1 MKFKLFA
8 ILLLGGALVSNAQGY
23 KDGIE
28 YFKVGK
34 IDNAKELLDKNLN
47 DPTTVKSEAY
57 CYLGHIEAAKGN
69 TAGAK
74 EYYNKGVAAD
84 ANNAFNYIAL
94 GALDLKAG
102 NAKAAEEQF
111 KMAQKVDKK
120 NAAVYAAIARAY
132 YEADPVAYA
141 KELGKN
147 IEKARKTNK
156 QDPTVYIL
164 EGDMKAAEKDYGGA
178 AGQYELAFTFDP
190 KNEEAY
196 VKYANTYFHVN
207 PQMATAKLEE
217 LLTKTPNSALA
228 QRELAEKYYELALGS
243 QAAEQYGK
251 YIQNPNHF
259 KQDEIRYVQLLFF
272 GGKYDQSFDLAKSIR
287 AAMPAGD
294 KDHFYMCR
302 MQLYNKVA
310 LEQWAEAEAFGAEL
324 FGLNIPGTEYT
335 AKDFVDYATAL
346 KNVGKTAESV
356 AEYEKAVAYNPNN
369 IDLIRDLV
377 DVYEQNENYAKAA
390 EYYQKIV
397 DSPECKANDLYLM
410 STKYFNVAATTQ
422 DEALKASSLEGARK
436 YAALANEKVPGNYRI
451 VQQQAKVE
459 NLAGNTAEAVK
470 FYNATIA
477 ILDAKENAKVE
488 YKDTYIGIY
497 ANLARIA
504 FEADDKAGARDI
516 YMKWLEVDPENAAL
530 REYVEKMKVDW

>member
-1 MKFKLFA
+1 M
-8 ILLLGGALVSNAQGY
+8 VSNAQGY

-147 IEKARKTNK
+147 IEKARKTDK
-156 QDPTVYIL
+156 QDPAVYIL

-217 LLTKTPNSALA
+217 LLVKTPNSALA

-436 YAALANEKVPGNYRI
+436 YAAMANEKVPGNYRI

-477 ILDAKENAKVE
+477 ILDAKENAKVK

-530 REYVEKMKVDW
+530 REYVEKMKVD

>member
-228 QRELAEKYYELALGS
+228 QRELAEKYYELDLGS

-287 AAMPAGD
+287 SAMPAGD

-335 AKDFVDYATAL
+335 SKDFVDYATAL

-377 DVYEQNENYAKAA
+377 DVYEQHENYAKAA

-470 FYNATIA
+470 FYNATLA

-530 REYVEKMKVDW
+530 REYVEKMKVD

>member
-102 NAKAAEEQF
+102 NADAAEDQF

-147 IEKARKTNK
+147 IEKARKTDK

-228 QRELAEKYYELALGS
+228 QRELAEKYYELDLGS

-335 AKDFVDYATAL
+335 SKDFVDYATAL

-477 ILDAKENAKVE
+477 ILDAKENAKVK

-530 REYVEKMKVDW
+530 REYVEKMKVD

>member
-102 NAKAAEEQF
+102 NADAAEDQF

-228 QRELAEKYYELALGS
+228 QRELAEKYYELDLGS

-335 AKDFVDYATAL
+335 SKDFVDYATAL

-470 FYNATIA
+470 FYNATLA

-530 REYVEKMKVDW
+530 REYVEKMKVD

>member
-102 NAKAAEEQF
+102 NADAAEDQF

-147 IEKARKTNK
+147 IEKARKTDK
-156 QDPTVYIL
+156 QDPAVYIL

-217 LLTKTPNSALA
+217 LLVKTPNSALA

-477 ILDAKENAKVE
+477 ILDAKENAKVK

>member
-28 YFKVGK
+28 YFTVGK

-102 NAKAAEEQF
+102 NADAAEDQF

-228 QRELAEKYYELALGS
+228 QRELAEKYYELDLGS

-335 AKDFVDYATAL
+335 SKDFVDYATAL

-530 REYVEKMKVDW
+530 REYVEKMKVD

>member
-102 NAKAAEEQF
+102 NADAAEDQF

-217 LLTKTPNSALA
+217 LLVKTPNSALA
-228 QRELAEKYYELALGS
+228 QRELAEKYYELDLGS

-530 REYVEKMKVDW
+530 REYVEKMKVD

>member
-102 NAKAAEEQF
+102 NADAAEDQF

-147 IEKARKTNK
+147 IEKARKTDK

-228 QRELAEKYYELALGS
+228 QRELAEKYYELDLGS

-335 AKDFVDYATAL
+335 SKDFVDYATAL

-530 REYVEKMKVDW
+530 REYVEKMKVD

>member
-102 NAKAAEEQF
+102 NADAAEDQF

-147 IEKARKTNK
+147 IEKARKTDK
-156 QDPTVYIL
+156 QDPAVYIL

-335 AKDFVDYATAL
+335 SKDFVDYATAL

-477 ILDAKENAKVE
+477 ILDAKENAKVK

-530 REYVEKMKVDW
+530 REYVEKMKVD

>member
-102 NAKAAEEQF
+102 NADAAEDQF

-217 LLTKTPNSALA
+217 LLVKTPNSALA
-228 QRELAEKYYELALGS
+228 QRELAEKYYELDLGS

-335 AKDFVDYATAL
+335 SKDFVDYATAL

-477 ILDAKENAKVE
+477 ILDAKENAKVK

-530 REYVEKMKVDW
+530 REYVEKMKVD

>member
-228 QRELAEKYYELALGS
+228 QRELAEKYYELDLGS

-436 YAALANEKVPGNYRI
+436 YAAMANEKVPGNYRI

-530 REYVEKMKVDW
+530 REYVEKMKVD

>member
-102 NAKAAEEQF
+102 NADAAEDQF

-132 YEADPVAYA
+132 YEADPVSYA

-228 QRELAEKYYELALGS
+228 QRELAEKYYELDLGS

-324 FGLNIPGTEYT
+324 FGLNSPGTEYT
-335 AKDFVDYATAL
+335 SKDFVDYATAL

>member
-147 IEKARKTNK
+147 IEKARKTDK
-156 QDPTVYIL
+156 QDPAVYIL

-207 PQMATAKLEE
+207 PEIATAKLEE
-217 LLTKTPNSALA
+217 LLVKTPNSALA

-335 AKDFVDYATAL
+335 SKDFVDYATAL

-477 ILDAKENAKVE
+477 ILDAKENAKVK

-530 REYVEKMKVDW
+530 REYVEKMKVD

>member
-102 NAKAAEEQF
+102 NADAAEDQF

-120 NAAVYAAIARAY
+120 NAAVDAAIARAY

-228 QRELAEKYYELALGS
+228 QRELAEKYYELDLGS

-335 AKDFVDYATAL
+335 SKDFVDYATAL

-530 REYVEKMKVDW
+530 REYVEKMKVD

>member
-8 ILLLGGALVSNAQGY
+8 ILLLGGSLVSNAQGY

-102 NAKAAEEQF
+102 NADAAEDQF

-228 QRELAEKYYELALGS
+228 QRELAEKYYELDLGS

-335 AKDFVDYATAL
+335 SKDFVDYATAL

-530 REYVEKMKVDW
+530 REYVEKMKVD

>member
-102 NAKAAEEQF
+102 NADAAEDQF

-228 QRELAEKYYELALGS
+228 QRELAEKYYELDLGS

-477 ILDAKENAKVE
+477 ILDAKENAKVK

-530 REYVEKMKVDW
+530 REYVEKMKVD

>member
-102 NAKAAEEQF
+102 NADAAEDQF

-228 QRELAEKYYELALGS
+228 QRELAEKYYELDLGS

-504 FEADDKAGARDI
+504 FEADDTAGARDI

-530 REYVEKMKVDW
+530 REYVEKMKVD

>member
-102 NAKAAEEQF
+102 NADAAEDQF

-228 QRELAEKYYELALGS
+228 QRELAEKYYELDLGS

-335 AKDFVDYATAL
+335 SKDFVDYATAL

-436 YAALANEKVPGNYRI
+436 YAAMANEKVPGNYRI

-477 ILDAKENAKVE
+477 ILDAKENAKGE

-530 REYVEKMKVDW
+530 REYVEKMKVD

>member
-47 DPTTVKSEAY
+47 DPTTVKAEAY

-69 TAGAK
+69 KAGAK

-84 ANNAFNYIAL
+84 ATYAFNYIAL

-102 NAKAAEEQF
+102 DAKAAEEQF

-120 NAAVYAAIARAY
+120 NASVYAAIARAY

-147 IEKARKTNK
+147 IEKARKTDK
-156 QDPTVYIL
+156 QDPDVYIL

-190 KNEEAY
+190 TNEEAY

-217 LLTKTPNSALA
+217 LLVKTPNSALA
-228 QRELAEKYYELALGS
+228 QRELAEKYYELDLGS

-259 KQDEIRYVQLLFF
+259 KQDEIRYAQLLFF
-272 GGKYDQSFDLAKSIR
+272 GGKYDQSFELAKSIR
-287 AAMPAGD
+287 LATPAGD
-294 KDHFYMCR
+294 KDHFFMCR

-310 LEQWAEAEAFGAEL
+310 LEQWAEAETYGAEL
-324 FGLNIPGTEYT
+324 FAMNIPGMQYT
-335 AKDFVDYATAL
+335 SKDFVDYATAL

-356 AEYEKAVAYNPNN
+356 AQYEKAVEYNPNN

-436 YAALANEKVPGNYRI
+436 YAAMADEKVPGNYRI

-459 NLAGNTAEAVK
+459 NLAGNTAEAIK
-470 FYNATIA
+470 FYNATLA

-488 YKDTYIGIY
+488 YKDTYVGIY

-530 REYVEKMKVDW
+530 REYVEKMKVD

>member
-102 NAKAAEEQF
+102 NADAAEDQF

-228 QRELAEKYYELALGS
+228 QRELAEKYYELDLGS

-310 LEQWAEAEAFGAEL
+310 LEQWAEAEAFGADL

-335 AKDFVDYATAL
+335 SKDFVDYATAL

-530 REYVEKMKVDW
+530 REYVEKMKVD

>member
-102 NAKAAEEQF
+102 NADAAEDQF

-147 IEKARKTNK
+147 IEKARKTDK
-156 QDPTVYIL
+156 QDPAVYIL

-217 LLTKTPNSALA
+217 LLVKTPNSALA
-228 QRELAEKYYELALGS
+228 QRELAEKYYELDLGS

-470 FYNATIA
+470 FYNATLA

-530 REYVEKMKVDW
+530 REYVEKMKVD

>member
-217 LLTKTPNSALA
+217 LLVKTPNSALA
-228 QRELAEKYYELALGS
+228 QRELAEKYYELDLGS

-530 REYVEKMKVDW
+530 REYVEKMKVD

>member
-102 NAKAAEEQF
+102 NADAAEDQF

-228 QRELAEKYYELALGS
+228 QRELAEKYYELDLGS

-287 AAMPAGD
+287 SAMPAGD

-335 AKDFVDYATAL
+335 SKDFVDYATAL

>member
-207 PQMATAKLEE
+207 PQMATARLEE
-217 LLTKTPNSALA
+217 LLVKTPNSALA
-228 QRELAEKYYELALGS
+228 QRELAEKYYELDLGS

-530 REYVEKMKVDW
+530 REYVEKMKVD

>member
-228 QRELAEKYYELALGS
+228 QRELAEKYYELDLGS

-477 ILDAKENAKVE
+477 ILDAKENAKVK

-530 REYVEKMKVDW
+530 REYVEKMKVD

>member
-57 CYLGHIEAAKGN
+57 CYLGHIVAAKGN

-102 NAKAAEEQF
+102 NADAAEDQF

-228 QRELAEKYYELALGS
+228 QRELAEKYYELDLGS

-335 AKDFVDYATAL
+335 SKDFVDYATAL

-530 REYVEKMKVDW
+530 REYVEKMKVD

>member
-102 NAKAAEEQF
+102 NADAAEDQF

-228 QRELAEKYYELALGS
+228 QRELAEKYYELDLGS

-335 AKDFVDYATAL
+335 SKDFVDYATAL

-436 YAALANEKVPGNYRI
+436 YAAMANEKVPGNYRI

-477 ILDAKENAKVE
+477 ILDAKENAKVK

-530 REYVEKMKVDW
+530 REYVEKMKVD

>member
-102 NAKAAEEQF
+102 NADAAEDQF

-147 IEKARKTNK
+147 IEKARKTDK
-156 QDPTVYIL
+156 QDPAVYIL

-228 QRELAEKYYELALGS
+228 QRELAEKYYELDLGS

-335 AKDFVDYATAL
+335 SKDFVDYATAL

-477 ILDAKENAKVE
+477 ILDAKENAKVK

-530 REYVEKMKVDW
+530 REYVEKMKVD

>member
-102 NAKAAEEQF
+102 NADAAEDQF

-156 QDPTVYIL
+156 QDPAVYIL

-228 QRELAEKYYELALGS
+228 QRELAEKYYELDLGS

-335 AKDFVDYATAL
+335 SKDFVDYATAL

-516 YMKWLEVDPENAAL
+516 YMKWLEVDPENTAL
-530 REYVEKMKVDW
+530 REYVEKMKVD

>member
-102 NAKAAEEQF
+102 NADAAEDQF

-190 KNEEAY
+190 KNEEDY

-228 QRELAEKYYELALGS
+228 QRELAEKYYELDLGS

-335 AKDFVDYATAL
+335 SKDFVDYATAL

-530 REYVEKMKVDW
+530 REYVEKMKVD

>member
-102 NAKAAEEQF
+102 NADAAEDQF

-228 QRELAEKYYELALGS
+228 QRELAEKYYELDLGS

-335 AKDFVDYATAL
+335 SKDFVDYATAL

-390 EYYQKIV
+390 ESYQKIV

-410 STKYFNVAATTQ
+410 STKYFNVAATAE

-530 REYVEKMKVDW
+530 REYVEKMKVD

>member
-102 NAKAAEEQF
+102 NADAAEDQF

-228 QRELAEKYYELALGS
+228 QRELAEKYYELDLGS

-335 AKDFVDYATAL
+335 SKDFVDYATAL

-530 REYVEKMKVDW
+530 REYVEKMKVD

>member
-47 DPTTVKSEAY
+47 DPTTVKAEAY

-69 TAGAK
+69 KAGAK

-84 ANNAFNYIAL
+84 ATYAFNYIAL

-102 NAKAAEEQF
+102 DAKAAEEQF

-120 NAAVYAAIARAY
+120 NASVYAAIARAY

-147 IEKARKTNK
+147 IEKARKTDK
-156 QDPTVYIL
+156 QDPDVYIL

-190 KNEEAY
+190 TNEEAY

-217 LLTKTPNSALA
+217 LLVKTPNSALA
-228 QRELAEKYYELALGS
+228 QRELAEKYYELDLGS

-259 KQDEIRYVQLLFF
+259 KQDEIRYAQLLFF
-272 GGKYDQSFDLAKSIR
+272 GGKYDQSFELAKSIR
-287 AAMPAGD
+287 SATPAGD
-294 KDHFYMCR
+294 KDHFFMCR

-310 LEQWAEAEAFGAEL
+310 LEQWAEAETYGAEL
-324 FGLNIPGTEYT
+324 FAMNIPGMQYT
-335 AKDFVDYATAL
+335 SKDFVDYATAL

-356 AEYEKAVAYNPNN
+356 AQYEKAVEYNPNN

-377 DVYEQNENYAKAA
+377 DVYEQNENYVKAA

-422 DEALKASSLEGARK
+422 DDEALKQSSLEGARK

-451 VQQQAKVE
+451 VQQQAKIE
-459 NLAGNTAEAVK
+459 NLAGNRAEAVK
-470 FYNATIA
+470 YYNETLA
-477 ILDAKENAKVE
+477 ILDAKENSKVD
-488 YKDTYIGIY
+488 YKDVYIGIY
-497 ANLARIA
+497 ANLARMA
-504 FEADDKAGARDI
+504 FESDDKVGARDI
-516 YMKWLEVDPENAAL
+516 YLKWLEVDPENAAL
-530 REYVEKMKVDW
+530 RDYVEKMKVD

>member
-102 NAKAAEEQF
+102 NAKSAEEQF

-228 QRELAEKYYELALGS
+228 QRELAEKYYELDLGS

-530 REYVEKMKVDW
+530 REYVEKMKVD

>member
-156 QDPTVYIL
+156 QDPAVYIL

-217 LLTKTPNSALA
+217 LLVKTPNSALA

-477 ILDAKENAKVE
+477 ILDAKENAKVK

-530 REYVEKMKVDW
+530 REYVEKMKVD

>member
-102 NAKAAEEQF
+102 NADAAEDQF

-228 QRELAEKYYELALGS
+228 QRELAEKYYELDLGS

-287 AAMPAGD
+287 SAMPAGD

-335 AKDFVDYATAL
+335 SKDFVDYATAL

-530 REYVEKMKVDW
+530 REYVEKMKVD

>member
-147 IEKARKTNK
+147 IEKARKTDK
-156 QDPTVYIL
+156 QDPAVYIL

-217 LLTKTPNSALA
+217 LLVKTPNSALA

-335 AKDFVDYATAL
+335 SKDFVDYATAL

-477 ILDAKENAKVE
+477 ILDAKENAKVK

-530 REYVEKMKVDW
+530 REYVEKMKVD

>member
-102 NAKAAEEQF
+102 NADAAEDQF

-156 QDPTVYIL
+156 QDPAVYIL

-228 QRELAEKYYELALGS
+228 QRELAEKYYELDLGS

-310 LEQWAEAEAFGAEL
+310 LEQWAEAEAFGTEL

-335 AKDFVDYATAL
+335 SKDFVDYATAL

-477 ILDAKENAKVE
+477 ILDAKENAKVK

-530 REYVEKMKVDW
+530 REYVEKMKVD